1 MAYYSAFLPT
11 MYENSDC
18 FISLAVFDIYK
29 FLISYYSRFVVY
41 LSFLVCISLMT
52 DYVEHLFV
60 YLFAIP
66 IILLCEVSVKIFC
79 SFYCVCFIMIAM

>member
-1 MAYYSAFLPT
+1 MRILIASYLWQYLIFT
-11 MYENSDC
+11 R
-18 FISLAVFDIYK
+18 

-79 SFYCVCFIMIAM
+79 PFYCVCFIMIAM